1 MGGDGGVVATN
12 RRYMRGAGSACHTA
26 DTKRA
31 SASQVAEAERESIVE
46 TMKSCSITGNKLNYD
61 EDIVA
66 CPYGRLYGK
75 EAAVKALLRR
85 LEEEKHANDGATGS
99 GSASANTTSM
109 DGARNM
115 DIGRHVRGLKDLKPV
130 RFALMT
136 KTSDNASGKGPRGQD
151 KQIVPICP
159 ITSIELN
166 GLQPAFLIVKKK
178 EKKRKNG
185 TNGTSSNQQNEDQP
199 NVLSEKAIKEM
210 GIEALQEE
218 YGPFV
223 QEDLIR
229 LAPNPGI
236 ILDEIK
242 SKLEE
247 KREIEQ
253 KSLSSKKKR
262 KHGKSNNNHNK
273 PNERSLMAKK
283 PNVVKK
289 AKMIDSGTNKSD
301 IRGIGDV
308 RNDVAAAVAKSSA
321 LSSLFGDKQTQ
332 LTEKQK
338 ADKLFSCN
346 C

>member
-31 SASQVAEAERESIVE
+31 SASQVAEAERESVVE

-85 LEEEKHANDGATGS
+85 LEEEKHVNDGA
-99 GSASANTTSM
+99 SASNTSM

-130 RFALMT
+130 RFELMS
-136 KTSDNASGKGPRGQD
+136 KTIDNASGKGPRGQD
-151 KQIVPICP
+151 KQIVPVCP

-178 EKKRKNG
+178 EKKRKNEK
-185 TNGTSSNQQNEDQP
+185 NGSNGQQNEDQP
-199 NVLSEKAIKEM
+199 NVLSEKAIKQM
-210 GIEALQEE
+210 GVEALQED
-218 YGPFV
+218 YGPFAK
-223 QEDLIR
+223 EDLIR

-253 KSLSSKKKR
+253 KCLSSKKKR
-262 KHGKSNNNHNK
+262 KHSKSNNNHNK
-273 PNERSLMAKK
+273 PNEQSLVAKK
-283 PNVVKK
+283 ANFAKK
-289 AKMIDSGTNKSD
+289 TKITDPGTKKSD
-301 IRGIGDV
+301 KRGIGDV